1 MKKKSVKEQI
11 LELTGMS
18 EKKFYD
24 KYKNPEDFKKDYP
37 KEFAK
42 ILRKGGIVK
51 AQPGIQ
57 TTIAQSPFQIQTYDV
72 TGGQGDL
79 RQAAANS
86 INANIIQNRRNNL
99 VQGFD
104 TNNVQSGM
112 NQSGKMQNLLSDI
125 KRKDVETGVAY
136 ASAIGGAANAIGTAM
151 REKKREKD
159 TFKTLQA
166 LNPLVTKAASSSR
179 ERIEREYLRPDDPD
193 FLIQPD
199 TLHNPLGTGPGLY
212 AKNGGEIANTFA
224 PNTIYTDLEQA
235 AVGAD
240 VIIEGVKTAGDLGA
254 FFFDMGAKKY
264 QKKNEQLMGQ
274 MGMQPGIQGLQ
285 SPYVS
290 HMKQGGFVNPQVAT
304 SLEGIPMKKL
314 FAPDPTMDTLR
325 TGGHIRQNNI
335 SAMDGKMKATWGGFF
350 EPVAE
355 SPSLPGS
362 GQMVK
367 IRGKSHDEK
376 DPQTGQTGVGISVGN
391 DGEHPLQ
398 QYAEYG
404 TNAAIKKSNVEAQRG
419 EPAIEQV
426 NPDGSMSIVIH
437 GGQKLTKLAAEAI
450 GDPKRVGQ
458 KIQNISLDYGGKIS
472 KAKKQMDNA
481 IEKLGGLK
489 VNTPYDKLT
498 QSSFEA
504 IEKGSK
510 IKQDIY
516 ADKLVALTAA
526 QDWINETEKAGIDP
540 KSLDRGKFQQAKFG
554 GKINSTSAQKGK
566 TISQE
571 EYDEAMKLYN
581 SGKIKEFQELGMR
594 MFPEFVE
601 SLGTPTISK
610 RFNDNIKGARTEQ
623 LKNYF
628 DEIMKTSQSTSGYN
642 PSAENISAFENIA
655 SGIPGASIQDIQSQ
669 IGSSMDALEPL
680 YNESNVTSGVA
691 SRNKNWLFN
700 AFNQAVRPYLL
711 PSDTEG
717 LAIEQVAPEYMALAQ
732 NQVEPVQAQKVPLRL
747 MSPQQVSYADQ
758 LAQVQS
764 DYRAAQRMAQIN
776 PAAASNLAAQ
786 KYAAT
791 RNILGEEF
799 RANQAMRDSVQAANY
814 AAMAQNDLLNL
825 QQLDQQYVRQQQAIA
840 NTKAVKQ
847 AALNSINA
855 KILQNRLANRQ
866 LGITEN
872 LYNYRFDEKGRAINV
887 NPLMAFNTEMDIPV
901 YDNEG
906 NIVEYKR
913 QVKEKIDKS
922 GLPAGKEVTTET
934 RQKPI
939 TAKNGTLV
947 KAVK

>member
-1 MKKKSVKEQI
+1 MKDQFLKLAGVK
-11 LELTGMS
+11 S
-18 EKKFYD
+18 EKEFYKLFPDEATFMD
-24 KYKNPEDFKKDYP
+24 KYG
-37 KEFAK
+37 KEVNK

-57 TTIAQSPFQIQTYDV
+57 TTIAQSPFQTRTYDI

-104 TNNVQSGM
+104 TSGVQSGM

-125 KRKDVETGVAY
+125 KPKDIETGVAY
-136 ASAIGGAANAIGTAM
+136 ASAIGGAANAIGSAM
-151 REKKREKD
+151 REKGREKD
-159 TFKTLQA
+159 TFKSLQA
-166 LNPLVTKAASSSR
+166 LNPLITQAASSSR

-235 AVGAD
+235 KVGAD
-240 VIIEGVKTAGDLGA
+240 VVIEGIKTAGDLGA

-290 HMKQGGFVNPQVAT
+290 HMKQGGFINPQVAT

-314 FAPDPTMDTLR
+314 FSPDTTMNTLR
-325 TGGHIRQNNI
+325 TGGNIRQNNI
-335 SAMDGKMKATWGGFF
+335 SAMDGNIKATWGGQLQ
-350 EPVAE
+350 PISYNPYQA
-355 SPSLPGS
+355 GS
-362 GQMVK
+362 GQTVL
-367 IRGKSHDEK
+367 GFGNYHDQK
-376 DPQTGQTGVGISVGN
+376 DGDGRTGIGLSVGN
-391 DGEHPLQ
+391 KNSNPIMD
-398 QYAEYG
+398 YAEYG
-404 TNAAIKKSNVEAQRG
+404 TKAAEENSNVEI
-419 EPAIEQV
+419 EPKEPIIEQR
-426 NPDGSMSIVIH
+426 NLDGGTSVVVL
-437 GGQKLTKLAAEAI
+437 GNQKLTRETAKI
-450 GDPKRVGQ
+450 MGDPKLAGKKINTVGLDIAM
-458 KIQNISLDYGGKIS
+458 KERNINNKMQRSAAFL
-472 KAKKQMDNA
+472 AELNA
-481 IEKLGGLK
+481 
-489 VNTPYDKLT
+489 NNPYDKLT
-498 QSSFEA
+498 QSGLKASFEGYNRQLQTLA
-504 IEKGSK
+504 
-510 IKQDIY
+510 D
-516 ADKLVALTAA
+516 DKLKLTAI
-526 QDWINETEKAGIDP
+526 QDKINELDESGVDYKKYIDKGEVIKNTNKA
-540 KSLDRGKFQQAKFG
+540 KMG
-554 GKINSTSAQKGK
+554 GKITTAQKGK

-581 SGKIKEFQELGMR
+581 SGKIKEFQELGMKL
-594 MFPEFVE
+594 MPEYVK
-601 SLGTPTISK
+601 SLGVPTISK
-610 RFNDNIKGARTEQ
+610 RFDDGIDDKRTKALVQEMSKSVRDPLPDLSGFKVDVPSMSNTGNIGDAVNTALDYFRTENAEPFQ
-623 LKNYF
+623 ENY
-628 DEIMKTSQSTSGYN
+628 
-642 PSAENISAFENIA
+642 P
-655 SGIPGASIQDIQSQ
+655 
-669 IGSSMDALEPL
+669 
-680 YNESNVTSGVA
+680 NVTP
-691 SRNKNWLFN
+691 RNKNWLLN

-764 DYRAAQRMAQIN
+764 DYRAAQRLAQIN
-776 PAAASNLAAQ
+776 PAATSNLAAQ

-799 RANQAMRDSVQAANY
+799 RANQAMRDAVQAANY

-847 AALNSINA
+847 AAINSINA

-934 RQKPI
+934 RQKPT